1 MLLKGICLQS
11 SLQYNQPELYVSTAF
26 FVASLRARSWKKD
39 GFHAGIASVSGRF
52 PVPRGV
58 DAAPSR
64 HAGTGPPPA
73 PSLLRN
79 VQSLRINF

>member
-1 MLLKGICLQS
+1 MLLRAYVCNLLCS
-11 SLQYNQPELYVSTAF
+11 TTSLNFMSPQPF

>member
-1 MLLKGICLQS
+1 MFLRAYVCNLLCSTTRLNFMS
-11 SLQYNQPELYVSTAF
+11 PQPF
-26 FVASLRARSWKKD
+26 FVASLHARSWKKD

-64 HAGTGPPPA
+64 HAGTWPPA
-73 PSLLRN
+73 ALSLLRN
-79 VQSLRINF
+79 VQSLKRNF